1 MRGSKEEVIK
11 KLSEALVIYW
21 NEIAP
26 TFFKSLINSIEERC
40 DAVIKAKGWHT
51 RF

>member
-21 NEIAP
+21 NEIASA
-26 TFFKSLINSIEERC
+26 FFKSLIDSIEERC

>member
-11 KLSEALVIYW
+11 KLSEALAIYW

-26 TFFKSLINSIEERC
+26 VR
-40 DAVIKAKGWHT
+40 
-51 RF
+51 